1 MRYMHDSAF
10 GFNDLFSWAGSPEL
24 NQPMRSSMQA
34 TDHPLYAERF
44 VQMVADDVVARELAA
59 DAGSRR
65 VLAKGVSLTAGQV
78 VGVRLHLPLA
88 KKGVPVQTVH
98 AGNQSDG
105 YMCGRGLYNGAA
117 LTYLR
122 CVRLKNAYFNVGQ
135 VAREKIASGAEGKH
149 PMASIDGE
157 FSLDAPGFSGVEF
170 SFNPKR
176 VHLFVDGNNRPIHFA
191 EHVTIY
197 GHGAIAH
204 GRLVFYDQCTAPTK
218 HGNFPSEVCY

>member
-1 MRYMHDSAF
+1 MHDAALD
-10 GFNDLFSWAGSPEL
+10 FNDLFCWARSPEL
-24 NQPMRSSMQA
+24 SLPARSSMQA
-34 TDHPLYAERF
+34 SEHPLYAERD
-44 VQMVADDVVARELAA
+44 VQMVEDNAVARALAA

-65 VLAKGVSLTAGQV
+65 VLGKGISLTVGQI

-88 KKGVPVQTVH
+88 KKGIPVQTVH

-105 YMCGRGLYNGAA
+105 YMRGRGLYNGAA

-122 CVRLKNAYFNVGQ
+122 CVRLRNAYFNVGQ
-135 VAREKIASGAEGKH
+135 IAREKIASGAEAKH

-157 FSLDAPGFSGVEF
+157 FSLDAPEFSGVEF

-176 VHLFVDGNNRPIHFA
+176 VHHFVDGNNRPIHFA

-197 GHGAIAH
+197 GHRAIAQ
-204 GRLVFYDQCTAPTK
+204 GRLVFYDQCTAPAK
-218 HGNFPSEVCY
+218 IGDAISEVRF